1 MKKLRVLLLL
11 PLMLLISCS
20 SDKTEDAGNAMYH
33 NFQPN
38 FSVVCNHSVL
48 SYLRDV
54 DTDIMYLYWNGGS
67 GSKRAGWTVYYNS
80 EGKPMTYTEFKDVH
94 MSKYH

>member
-1 MKKLRVLLLL
+1 MKKLKVLLLL
-11 PLMLLISCS
+11 PLMLLASCG
-20 SDKTEDAGNAMYH
+20 SDKTDDAGNAMYH

-38 FSVVCNHSVL
+38 FSTICSHSGL

-67 GSKRAGWTVYYNS
+67 SSKRAGWTVYYNKD
-80 EGKPMTYTEFKDVH
+80 GQPMTYAEFKDVH